1 MKSLTHKASSF
12 AFTILVVLLVVFP
25 IFSVQ
30 AREQGIYINEST
42 VNNAKD
48 LQYLIDKSKEVGINT
63 FVIDFRYMSQHYQ
76 ENIELVKKNGIKY
89 VARIVIFPD
98 GGKDQQVSSV
108 AYWEK
113 RYRLVDQAI
122 KLGADEIQLDYI
134 RYTSKQPPSSKN
146 AQNIYKVIKWYKN
159 KLAARGIPLQ
169 IDVFG
174 VTCFGNSIY
183 IGQSLTLFA
192 DSIDAACPMVYPSHF
207 EPYRK
212 YATMPYEAVH
222 SRLTALRKQFHGK
235 IPFKV
240 YPFIE
245 TYNYRYPL
253 SEQQKRD
260 YIAKQLAAIDDSGMD
275 GWYVWNIHNKYD
287 NLFLVLKNRKAT

>member
-1 MKSLTHKASSF
+1 MKSLTTKVLSIFFS
-12 AFTILVVLLVVFP
+12 TLLVLLVIFP
-25 IFSVQ
+25 AFSAQ
-30 AREQGIYINEST
+30 AREQGIYISET
-42 VNNAKD
+42 TINNAQHLK
-48 LQYLIDKSKEVGINT
+48 YLIDKSKEVGINT
-63 FVIDFRYMSQHYQ
+63 FVIDFRYMSKSYQ
-76 ENIELVKKNGIKY
+76 ENIALVKKNGIKY
-89 VARIVIFPD
+89 VARIVVFPD
-98 GGKDQQVSSV
+98 GGKDPQVSSV

-113 RYRLVDQAI
+113 RYQLVDQAI
-122 KLGADEIQLDYI
+122 KLGAEEIQLDYV
-134 RYTSKQPPSSKN
+134 RYTSKQPPSSRN

-174 VTCFGNSIY
+174 STCFGDSIY

-192 DSIDAACPMVYPSHF
+192 DSVDAICPMVYPSHF

-212 YATMPYEAVH
+212 YAKIPYEAVRV
-222 SRLTALRKQFHGK
+222 RLAALRKQFHGK

-245 TYNYRYPL
+245 MYNYRYPL
-253 SEQQKRD
+253 SEQQKKD
-260 YIAKQLAAIDDSGMD
+260 YIAKQIAAVDDNGMD